1 MKGNSLPSL
10 ELVKLCCRALDEKK
24 AIDLRVLDVSE
35 QSSITDYLV
44 LATGSSEPHL
54 RALRVELEKAIDA
67 THTRIVGM
75 EVAQD
80 SGWIVVDAFDV
91 MIHIFSPDTRTKYGL
106 ENLWKDAVEVSVP
119 KLLAVPKPKKAS
131 AAKSPAAK
139 KAAAARKTAAKK
151 KPAKAAR
158 SAKRSKG

>member
-1 MKGNSLPSL
+1 MKGHSPSSL

-24 AIDLRVLDVSE
+24 AVDLRVLDVSE

-67 THTRIVGM
+67 SNTHIVGM
-75 EVAQD
+75 EIAQD

-91 MIHIFSPDTRTKYGL
+91 MIHIFSPDVREKYGL
-106 ENLWKDAVEVSVP
+106 ENLWKDAVDVSVP
-119 KLLAVPKPKKAS
+119 KLLATPK
-131 AAKSPAAK
+131 AAKAP
-139 KAAAARKTAAKK
+139 KTPKK
-151 KPAKAAR
+151 KPAKAAG
-158 SAKRSKG
+158 SAAKKRAKKA

>member
-1 MKGNSLPSL
+1 MKEKSVTAL

-24 AIDLRVLDVSE
+24 AVDLRVLDVSE

-67 THTRIVGM
+67 SKTHIVGM
-75 EVAQD
+75 EISQD

-91 MIHIFSPDTRTKYGL
+91 MIHIFSPGTRERYGL

-119 KLLAVPKPKKAS
+119 KLLAAPKTTKVSKKKAS
-131 AAKSPAAK
+131 PRPKSK
-139 KAAAARKTAAKK
+139 
-151 KPAKAAR
+151 
-158 SAKRSKG
+158 

>member
-1 MKGNSLPSL
+1 MKGHSPPSL

-24 AIDLRVLDVSE
+24 AVDLRVLDVSE

-67 THTRIVGM
+67 SNTHIVGM
-75 EVAQD
+75 EIAQD

-91 MIHIFSPDTRTKYGL
+91 MVHIFSPETRERYGL
-106 ENLWKDAVEVSVP
+106 ENLWKDAVDVSVP
-119 KLLAVPKPKKAS
+119 KLLAAPIAPKAPKKK
-131 AAKSPAAK
+131 AAKAAGSAPKKRAK
-139 KAAAARKTAAKK
+139 KA
-151 KPAKAAR
+151 
-158 SAKRSKG
+158 